1 MTVVTAWRVIGFQN
15 AIQEGAMPILMV
27 ALVALGA
34 FGLIGVLLLVA
45 VTLERKKEAPKA
57 GAGKAA

>member
-1 MTVVTAWRVIGFQN
+1 
-15 AIQEGAMPILMV
+15 MPILMV

-45 VTLERKKEAPKA
+45 VTLERKKETPKA

>member
-1 MTVVTAWRVIGFQN
+1 
-15 AIQEGAMPILMV
+15 MPILMV